1 MMPSVV
7 AAKGADQAAAVPHL
21 KLGPIAGY
29 LLKAGIIPEWLM
41 TSDRSTGT
49 IWQAAGRSAA
59 CARPAPTPRVRGY
72 EGTRG
77 TRLSA
82 DAGPRSGPRRSLLP
96 GLSL

>member
-1 MMPSVV
+1 MTSADMMPSVV

-49 IWQAAGRSAA
+49 IWQAAGRRAVTLVRLAA
-59 CARPAPTPRVRGY
+59 HYQVVQAQLRPRDGGGINDHA
-72 EGTRG
+72 
-77 TRLSA
+77 S
-82 DAGPRSGPRRSLLP
+82 
-96 GLSL
+96 